1 MQIAL
6 ALYPGFTALDIIGP
20 LQVLSALPGARCT
33 FVAAAAGPVVDDT
46 GTVELRAQ
54 VSFADC
60 PAPEIIVVPGG
71 RHTMRCIPDHPI
83 LAWLRASSPA
93 ARWTTSVCTGS
104 LLLAAAGL
112 LQGAEATTHWLLMPV
127 LKRLGAVPSER
138 RVVFG
143 DRIVTAAGVSAGI
156 DMALALAERI
166 AGRDAAEGIQ
176 LIIEYDPEPP
186 LNAGSPR
193 TAPPELVERVRA
205 ELARPV
211 VPPGAA
217 A

>member
-1 MQIAL
+1 VR
-6 ALYPGFTALDIIGP
+6 TS
-20 LQVLSALPGARCT
+20 SAGNATRRPPEAPRGEPVQRACARPT
-33 FVAAAAGPVVDDT
+33 RDPVVDDT
-46 GTVELRAQ
+46 NAVELRAQ